1 MMKKQSYRF
10 LYRADDVLVLATL
23 PITSGSADRYA
34 KATAK
39 EIAKAGGYGEVYL
52 IWQGPAEEGIP
63 AEIMEA
69 LRRERAS

>member
-10 LYRADDVLVLATL
+10 LYRADDVVVMATL
-23 PITSGSADRYA
+23 PITSGSADRCA

-52 IWQGPAEEGIP
+52 IWQGPAEMGIP
-63 AEIMEA
+63 EEIMDQ